1 MEQEGGDGGRRGE
14 MSKHVQAHP
23 QPHKCPRCDSF
34 NTKFCYY
41 NNYSLSQPRFFCK
54 TCRRYWTQGG
64 TLRNVPIGGG
74 CRKGKKTKTSS
85 STPSSNSL
93 GNSSLSQPTLPQS
106 TDQLTMAAMAKN
118 SSSVFAS
125 FSSAASFYQGG
136 VVGYMS
142 PFAAFNHSLS
152 SNPSAHY
159 SSHTFQQ
166 SQNVGVGLGS
176 SSNLSLLQGFNV
188 AAAAALVS
196 SSQGQNRQP
205 PQQFFQLG
213 GNGGP
218 MFTSE
223 PRGLNLIPPSSMV
236 NAATSVATASAA
248 HNENWPQSFIN
259 NGSNIASDQSLWS
272 TISTTSINGGG
283 NSDRNGVGAGAGAGA
298 GVGAGGSRG
307 VGAGGSGSAGA
318 GASGSASLALNQW
331 HDLSGFNPPQ

>member
-23 QPHKCPRCDSF
+23 QPQPQPQKCPRCDSF

-41 NNYSLSQPRFFCK
+41 NNYSITQPRFFCK

-74 CRKGKKTKTSS
+74 CRKGKKAKTTSS

-93 GNSSLSQPTLPQS
+93 GNSSLSQPQS
-106 TDQLTMAAMAKN
+106 TDQLTMAKD
-118 SSSVFAS
+118 SSSVF
-125 FSSAASFYQGG
+125 ASFYQGG

-142 PFAAFNHSLS
+142 PFAAFNHSLNA
-152 SNPSAHY
+152 NPSAH
-159 SSHTFQQ
+159 SSLHTFDQ
-166 SQNVGVGLGS
+166 SQNVGVGVGLAS
-176 SSNLSLLQGFNV
+176 SSNVSLLQGFNV

-196 SSQGQNRQP
+196 SSQGQNRPP

-213 GNGGP
+213 CNGGP

-236 NAATSVATASAA
+236 NAATSAA
-248 HNENWPQSFIN
+248 YNGNWTQSF
-259 NGSNIASDQSLWS
+259 SRASDQSLWS

-283 NSDRNGVGAGAGAGA
+283 NSDRNGVGAGAGA
-298 GVGAGGSRG
+298 S
-307 VGAGGSGSAGA
+307 GSGSVGA

-331 HDLSGFNPPQ
+331 HDLPGFNPPE

>member
-1 MEQEGGDGGRRGE
+1 MEQESGDGGRRGE
-14 MSKHVQAHP
+14 MSKLVQAHP
-23 QPHKCPRCDSF
+23 QPQKCPRCDSF

-74 CRKGKKTKTSS
+74 CRKGKKSKTPSS
-85 STPSSNSL
+85 STPSS
-93 GNSSLSQPTLPQS
+93 NSSLSQPTLPQS

-142 PFAAFNHSLS
+142 PFAAFNHSLN
-152 SNPSAHY
+152 SNPSAH
-159 SSHTFQQ
+159 SASHTFEQ
-166 SQNVGVGLGS
+166 SQNLGVGVGLGLGS

-188 AAAAALVS
+188 AAAALVS
-196 SSQGQNRQP
+196 SSQGQNRPP

-213 GNGGP
+213 GNGSGP
-218 MFTSE
+218 MFTSQ
-223 PRGLNLIPPSSMV
+223 PRGLNLIPPSTMV
-236 NAATSVATASAA
+236 NATTSVATVSTAY
-248 HNENWPQSFIN
+248 NENWPQSFIN
-259 NGSNIASDQSLWS
+259 SGNNRASDQSLWS
-272 TISTTSINGGG
+272 TISTTSINGVGAGAGG
-283 NSDRNGVGAGAGAGA
+283 SRGDVGVGGSRGAGAGAG
-298 GVGAGGSRG
+298 GNGS
-307 VGAGGSGSAGA
+307 VGA

-331 HDLSGFNPPQ
+331 HDLSEFNPPQ